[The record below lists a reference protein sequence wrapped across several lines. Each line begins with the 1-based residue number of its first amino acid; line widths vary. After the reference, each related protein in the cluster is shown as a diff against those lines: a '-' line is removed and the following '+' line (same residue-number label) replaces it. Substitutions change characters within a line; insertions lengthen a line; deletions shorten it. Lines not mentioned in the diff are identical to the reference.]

1 MDKTQ
6 DIFKRLSNFNSIKK
20 KKILKKI
27 VETNIQKCP
36 YCISHNFVKN
46 GNENTGKGMAQK
58 YICKN
63 CKKIFRDSTGT
74 ALSKA
79 RIQIKEI
86 EKLFEYFEKGL
97 TSREIKRKGLKISHV
112 TICKWKKKLEL
123 LLSKID
129 FNNI

>member
-1 MDKTQ
+1 MGKIQ
-6 DIFKRLSNFNSIKK
+6 DIFERLSNLNSIKK

-27 VETNIQKCP
+27 VETSIQKCP
-36 YCISHNFVKN
+36 YCISHNFIKN
-46 GNENTGKGMAQK
+46 GNENTRKGKVQK

-63 CKKIFRDSTGT
+63 CKRI
-74 ALSKA
+74 KA
-79 RIQIKEI
+79 RIQIREI

-97 TSREIKRKGLKISHV
+97 TSREIKREGLKISHV

-123 LLSKID
+123 ILSKID